1 MAMPRAHVR
10 SGHTVEWIDEENH
23 DRVHVADYAG
33 RIIVVDRS
41 EMETY
46 NRGTMLVF
54 RRWRREERDHEH
66 VWEVVDDSYPP
77 YRARAA
83 YCVGCGEEAR

>member
-1 MAMPRAHVR
+1 MAMPQAHVR
-10 SGHTVEWIDEENH
+10 AGHTVEWIDEENH
-23 DRVHVADYAG
+23 ARVHVADHAP

-66 VWEVVDDSYPP
+66 VWEVVDDSHRP
-77 YRARAA
+77 YRAWAA
-83 YCVGCGEEAR
+83 HCVGCGEEAT

>member
-1 MAMPRAHVR
+1 MAMPQAHVR
-10 SGHTVEWIDEENH
+10 SGHTVVWIDEENH
-23 DRVHVADYAG
+23 EWVHVADYAG
-33 RIIVVDRS
+33 RIIVVHRC

-66 VWEVVDDSYPP
+66 VWEVVDHSYPP
-77 YRARAA
+77 HRARAA
-83 YCVGCGEEAR
+83 CCVGSGEKAR